1 MNQTTQPN
9 ETPRRRGR
17 PATPEPVGRDLTR
30 EVARLAAW
38 FTEHPATK
46 PGIISKAAGLHP
58 QRLGTILRE
67 ERKPQAA
74 ILDAVYQVLKPYG
87 VAHPNSEVQNK

>member
-1 MNQTTQPN
+1 MNPIAQPN

-17 PATPEPVGRDLTR
+17 PATPEPAGRDLAK
-30 EVARLAAW
+30 EVAKLATW
-38 FTEHPATK
+38 FDEHPATK

-58 QRLGTILRE
+58 QRLGTILRG

-87 VAHPNSEVQNK
+87 IELQHEEGENK